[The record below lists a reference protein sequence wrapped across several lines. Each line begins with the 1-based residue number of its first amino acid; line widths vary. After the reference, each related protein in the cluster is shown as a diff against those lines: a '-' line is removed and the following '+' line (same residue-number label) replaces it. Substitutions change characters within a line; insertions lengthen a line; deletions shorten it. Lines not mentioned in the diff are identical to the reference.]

1 MGPDALSIS
10 GVDGST
16 KPRAAAPSLG
26 PPAYIPSAEPPVPRR
41 LGRGCNGG
49 CGLSRLRGPRPLVQ
63 PPKPAIAGQSHPKYP
78 HQLHTPMADHGD
90 PAALTSWGISCS
102 RMAMVVRSPIW
113 REGSGGGSV
122 LRAPTCPLIL
132 PVSALG
138 ALAGHRW
145 APRNTDANTTDQES
159 APEKLTVGGG
169 RGKGPVNTEGA
180 V

>member
-1 MGPDALSIS
+1 MQQDGHGGQEPDL
-10 GVDGST
+10 
-16 KPRAAAPSLG
+16 
-26 PPAYIPSAEPPVPRR
+26 E
-41 LGRGCNGG
+41 GRE
-49 CGLSRLRGPRPLVQ
+49 
-63 PPKPAIAGQSHPKYP
+63 
-78 HQLHTPMADHGD
+78 
-90 PAALTSWGISCS
+90 W
-102 RMAMVVRSPIW
+102 
-113 REGSGGGSV
+113 GGSV

-145 APRNTDANTTDQES
+145 ATRNTDANTTDQES